1 MRQPGDG
8 NSRKLPLPEAGG
20 TQRGDRLSKARYQG
34 HQKKTRPQWVTRG
47 HERNSAAARD
57 GIQAGEEKIL
67 YFYPPQP
74 TLQSPANESPRQH
87 LASSLLTK
95 HPGKQSLKSP
105 LSAIQSRGEAEEEA

>member
-1 MRQPGDG
+1 MAIAGSYHCLRLEVHREETGSQGPVPRSPEENWATVGD
-8 NSRKLPLPEAGG
+8 L
-20 TQRGDRLSKARYQG
+20 
-34 HQKKTRPQWVTRG
+34 G

-67 YFYPPQP
+67 YFFPPQP